1 MSGRLRVREIDDD
14 EGQRPVRIVRRVVDD
29 ISHEGLRVPLRQ
41 EGVTFQRLKTWKATM
56 ELLLTPYLLI
66 PDQGNFWIVAVRVN
80 PGGMVAF
87 SSAIF
92 AGVGDRN
99 P

>member
-1 MSGRLRVREIDDD
+1 MD
-14 EGQRPVRIVRRVVDD
+14 
-29 ISHEGLRVPLRQ
+29 
-41 EGVTFQRLKTWKATM
+41 
-56 ELLLTPYLLI
+56 LLLTPYLLI
-66 PDQGNFWIVAVRVN
+66 PDQGPFWIVAVRVN

-92 AGVGDRN
+92 AGVGGRK

>member
-1 MSGRLRVREIDDD
+1 MLKKYQVTSRNYPSLHRLHQPQAPGR
-14 EGQRPVRIVRRVVDD
+14 
-29 ISHEGLRVPLRQ
+29 
-41 EGVTFQRLKTWKATM
+41 KATM
-56 ELLLTPYLLI
+56 DLLRTPYLLI
-66 PDQGNFWIVAVRVN
+66 PDQGPFWIVAVRVN

-92 AGVGDRN
+92 AGVGGRN

>member
-14 EGQRPVRIVRRVVDD
+14 EGQRLVRIVRR
-29 ISHEGLRVPLRQ
+29 
-41 EGVTFQRLKTWKATM
+41 QRAGGDLAPRADAAAV
-56 ELLLTPYLLI
+56 TPYLLI
-66 PDQGNFWIVAVRVN
+66 PDQGTFCIVAVRVN

-92 AGVGDRN
+92 AGVGGRN